1 MGIGTMGITK
11 QPTDANAQA
20 EVADNFED
28 KDYVGIAQNEWTT
41 TLRSGVGYRFNRN
54 VEAGLALSHKIVDSS
69 AAGADYN
76 ETTVE
81 ATLTLRR

>member
-1 MGIGTMGITK
+1 MTYALA
-11 QPTDANAQA
+11 PNAY
-20 EVADNFED
+20 VLGGVRLED

-54 VEAGLALSHKIVDSS
+54 VEAGLALSHNVVDSS
-69 AAGADYN
+69 AARADYH
-76 ETTVE
+76 VSPVP